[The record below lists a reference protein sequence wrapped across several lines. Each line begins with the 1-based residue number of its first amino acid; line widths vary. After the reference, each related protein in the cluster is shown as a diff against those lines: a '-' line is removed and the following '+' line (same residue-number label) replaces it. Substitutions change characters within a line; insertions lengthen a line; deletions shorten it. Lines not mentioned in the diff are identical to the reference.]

1 MIKKE
6 IWKNIKEF
14 EGIYQISNLGRIKSI
29 ERQVSNGKGQR
40 IITDKILKY
49 RIWNNKYYQVKL
61 SKKGKVTT
69 HYVHR
74 LVAETFITNE
84 DKNKNV
90 INHIDNN
97 GLNNIV
103 ENLEWCTQK
112 ENVRHAWNNGYCEN
126 EFGERDFEYADIFI
140 TDKRLC
146 PYNPCTF
153 SFNNETG
160 KLISIET
167 V

>member
-1 MIKKE
+1 MTDLEKIKKVFDE
-6 IWKNIKEF
+6 I
-14 EGIYQISNLGRIKSI
+14 
-29 ERQVSNGKGQR
+29 
-40 IITDKILKY
+40 
-49 RIWNNKYYQVKL
+49 
-61 SKKGKVTT
+61 
-69 HYVHR
+69 
-74 LVAETFITNE
+74 
-84 DKNKNV
+84 
-90 INHIDNN
+90 
-97 GLNNIV
+97 
-103 ENLEWCTQK
+103 NLEYKFETGD
-112 ENVRHAWNNGYCEN
+112 NNGYCEN